1 MRPVCVDLVDWEKTQ
16 SAVKSLGHLD
26 FLVNI
31 AGIIVHERLL
41 DVTSDSFDRQ
51 VVVSLTFTL

>member
-1 MRPVCVDLVDWEKTQ
+1 MRPVCVDLVDWEKTD

-31 AGIIVHERLL
+31 AGIVAHAPLL
-41 DVTSDSFDRQ
+41 DVTSDSFDGQ
-51 VVVSLTFTL
+51 VVVSLT